1 MIKNFVGI
9 DISEEKLDICLY
21 PDKTYKQYSNNKQG
35 ISSLKQYLKKHQ
47 IEQIIME
54 ATGGLE
60 SLCANTLQD
69 AGYNVAVVNPAL
81 ICYFRKSLGYKAKTD
96 LIDSEV
102 IALYGEKM
110 HPQNNKKTSKEER
123 KLRELSARRRQ
134 LVSMRDGERN
144 RLRRVRD
151 EYAKKDIQATIVYLN
166 ERISKIEEMIIELIK
181 NQKDKK
187 EIFEILNSIPGF
199 GKIISLTLIGLLPEL
214 GNLNQKQI
222 ASLAGVFPANVESG
236 KGKTHKKMC
245 FSGRPQIRSALYLGA
260 LVGVRYN
267 SFLHQKYNDLLAKGK
282 TKKVALGACM
292 RKLIIIA
299 NSMVKEKRLWHE

>member
-1 MIKNFVGI
+1 MKNFVGI
-9 DISEEKLDICLY
+9 DICEENLDICLY
-21 PDKTYKQYSNNKQG
+21 PSLKYKQFKNNKQG
-35 ISSLKQYLKKHQ
+35 ISSLKRYLKGYE

-60 SLCANTLQD
+60 NLCANTLQD

-102 IALYGEKM
+102 IAQYGEKM
-110 HPQNNKKTSKEER
+110 HPQDSKKTSKEER
-123 KLRELSARRRQ
+123 QLKELSARRRQ

-151 EYAKKDIQATIVYLN
+151 EYAKEDIQATILYLN
-166 ERISKIEEMIIELIK
+166 GRISAIEEMILKLIK
-181 NQKDKK
+181 SQKDKK

-214 GNLNQKQI
+214 GHLNQKQV

-236 KGKTHKKMC
+236 KGKAHKKMC
-245 FSGRPQIRSALYLGA
+245 FCGRPQIRSALYLGA